1 MELINK
7 DNFEEKVASGV
18 TLVDFFG
25 ETCEPCKALMPHV
38 EKLEETYGDKVPFL
52 KLDTGGARRLAIKLR
67 VMGLPTVAIF
77 KDGEKVEELAGAEA
91 CTPEAIEEMVKKY
104 I

>member
-1 MELINK
+1 MELLTK
-7 DNFEEKVASGV
+7 ENFEETVSSGV

-25 ETCEPCKALMPHV
+25 QTCEPCKALMPHV
-38 EKLEETYGDKVPFL
+38 EKLETVYGEKVPFY

-77 KDGEKVEELAGAEA
+77 KDGEKVDELAGADA

>member
-1 MELINK
+1 MEQINK
-7 DNFEEKVASGV
+7 ENFEEKVGSGV

-38 EKLEETYGDKVPFL
+38 EKLEETYGSKLPFL

-67 VMGLPTVAIF
+67 VMGLPTIAIF
-77 KDGEKVEELAGAEA
+77 KDGEKVEELAGADA
-91 CTPEAIEEMVKKY
+91 CTPDAIEEMIKKY

>member
-38 EKLEETYGDKVPFL
+38 EKLEEAYGEKVPFL

-77 KDGEKVEELAGAEA
+77 KDGEKVEELAGADA
-91 CTPEAIEEMVKKY
+91 CTPDAIEEMVKKY

>member
-25 ETCEPCKALMPHV
+25 QTCEPCKALMPHV
-38 EKLEETYGDKVPFL
+38 EKLEETYGANVPFY